1 MIDFDYNATTL
12 LKEPVRR
19 AMEPY
24 LGDRYGNPSS
34 IHRVGQKTK
43 AAVEEAR
50 DAIASSVNADPESL
64 VITGSG
70 SEANTLALRGYLGE
84 PDEETTILTSPVEH
98 SSVRDTVA
106 WYEENGAEVRRV
118 EVGADGQLDRA
129 SFEEQLV
136 PDVDLVTIMTVNN
149 ETGVRYPVDEF
160 AKICSERGVVFHTD
174 AVQAYGK
181 CSLDFSEWAG
191 DMMTVSAHKVG
202 GPKGV
207 GALFAPKDIHLT
219 PLIFGGHQER
229 DRRGGTENV
238 AGVVGFGEAAQRLA
252 PDQFS
257 ELDEKRTAFEESVK
271 ENIGDCHILGEST
284 RRVANTSGLL
294 IQGVE
299 GEDVVMKM
307 DLEGYATAT
316 GSACTS
322 GSAQPS
328 HVVRATPLPEGY
340 DAESFVRF
348 SFAPDQSLST
358 IRAGARQLDEVVQD
372 LRSSNFDDTPT
383 HRLVSQ
389 S

>member
-1 MIDFDYNATTL
+1 MIDFDYNATTP

-34 IHRVGQKTK
+34 IHQIGQKTK

-50 DAIASSVNADPESL
+50 DSVAASVNADSESL

-70 SEANTLALRGYLGE
+70 SEANTLALRGYLGD
-84 PDEETTILTSPVEH
+84 PDEDTTILTSPVEH
-98 SSVRDTVA
+98 SSVRDTVL
-106 WYEENGAEVRRV
+106 WYEEEGAEVRTV
-118 EVGADGQLDRA
+118 EVGADGQLDRS
-129 SFEEQLV
+129 SFENQLT
-136 PDVDLVTIMTVNN
+136 PDVDLAPIMTVNN
-149 ETGVRYPVDEF
+149 ETGVRFPVEEF
-160 AKICSERGVVFHTD
+160 GELSRERDVCFHTD
-174 AVQAYGK
+174 ATQAYEK
-181 CSLDFSEWAG
+181 CPLNFSEMPV

-207 GALFAPKDIHLT
+207 GALFAPKSIPLT

-238 AGVVGFGEAAQRLA
+238 AGVVGFGEAVERLD
-252 PDQFS
+252 PGRFVDVK
-257 ELDEKRTAFEESVK
+257 EHRRAFEEYVNKHLDDVLVLGDSV
-271 ENIGDCHILGEST
+271 S
-284 RRVANTSGLL
+284 RVSNTSGMV

-299 GEDVVMKM
+299 GEDVVVKM

-322 GSAQPS
+322 GSSQPS
-328 HVVRATPLPEGY
+328 HVVQSIPLPEGY
-340 DAESFVRF
+340 ETESFVRF
-348 SFAPDQSLST
+348 SFAPDQSRST
-358 IRAGARQLDEVVQD
+358 ILEGARQLEEIVRN
-372 LRSSNFDDTPT
+372 LRSTTFEETPT
-383 HRLVSQ
+383 YGAVTQ